1 MRLFALL
8 VTATSAGLGSP
19 AAAAVAPVE
28 FGAALPAPRLAAMR
42 GGFTL
47 PGGLDVAIA
56 ITTDTK
62 VDGALVLRSQLVI
75 DHGPARLTV
84 LAGQDA
90 SRLQQVDPS
99 TGVSTAAGTVR
110 LSGAGSGAQR
120 LTLSGR
126 DYDVTHLLG
135 NAIGSTIANRGDN
148 RSFDVSTTVDVS
160 LANATPAL
168 LGSALPQATNLASD
182 VAARLAR

>member
-8 VTATSAGLGSP
+8 
-19 AAAAVAPVE
+19 AAAAVACVSPAGAAVAPTE
-28 FGAALPAPRLAAMR
+28 FGNALPARELEAMR

-56 ITTDTK
+56 VTTDTK

-75 DHGPARLTV
+75 DRGAPQLTV
-84 LAGQDA
+84 LAGDGGN
-90 SRLQQVDPS
+90 SLQRIDP
-99 TGVSTAAGTVR
+99 VSGANTPAGTIR
-110 LSGAGSGAQR
+110 LSSGGGIQR
-120 LTLSGR
+120 LTLSGG

-135 NAIGSTIANRGDN
+135 NALGSTVANRGDN
-148 RSFDVSTTVDVS
+148 RSFDVSTTVDLS
-160 LANATPAL
+160 LANASPAL
-168 LGSALPQATNLASD
+168 LGSALPQVNNLASD